1 MVLTKKH
8 FFFFFQNTYF
18 VRQILESD
26 VGIPIRKNTDN
37 TNIS

>member
-1 MVLTKKH
+1 MVLTKKDI
-8 FFFFFQNTYF
+8 FFQNTYF